1 MLAAEVEEFLSALK
15 LGTRHVY
22 QRGLTKFQEFLAK
35 QGLDVASFLSL
46 VEEDLRRPRL
56 EKTRVA
62 RKTLNAFIAHLQGE
76 GFAPKTI
83 NAYLG
88 AVQSLAKYYDIPLST
103 RYVNRPPARALNKKH
118 PWTIEE
124 IGKFVSLMDNIQ
136 YKCIAACIVQS
147 GLSIS
152 DLLGLR
158 YGDIK
163 EEFEKGVAPLCLDLS
178 RKKTNISFLTFVGS
192 WALGLLK
199 QHLADRAM
207 QDDTLIFTVTRRAV
221 DGYFRRTGLKF
232 GGIFRGRN
240 PYSPHSL
247 RAAFRTILSDHK
259 VDPLYIE
266 FWMGHKVPEQQI
278 VYVSKSREGW
288 RETYRAMVE
297 PLLSPNMSVC
307 DASLKARP
315 IMCSCFGE

>member
-1 MLAAEVEEFLSALK
+1 MLQAEVEEFLSALK
-15 LGTRHVY
+15 PGTRHVY
-22 QRGLTKFQEFLAK
+22 QRGLAKFQEFLAK
-35 QGLDVASFLSL
+35 QGLDVAGFLSL

-62 RKTLNAFIAHLQGE
+62 RKTLNAFITHLQVE

-83 NAYLG
+83 NAYIG

-103 RYVNRPPARALNKKH
+103 RYVNRPPSKAIYKKY

-152 DLLGLR
+152 DLLGLK
-158 YGDIK
+158 YGDIR
-163 EEFEKGVAPLCLDLS
+163 EELEKGVVPLCLDLS
-178 RKKTNISFLTFVGS
+178 RKKTNVPFLTFVGS

-199 QHLADRAM
+199 QHLMDRPLN
-207 QDDTLIFTVTRRAV
+207 DDTPIFMVTRRAV
-221 DGYFRRTGLKF
+221 DSYFRRVGVKF
-232 GGIFRGRN
+232 GGGFSGRN

-288 RETYRAMVE
+288 RETYRVQAE
-297 PLLSPNMSVC
+297 PWLTP
-307 DASLKARP
+307 
-315 IMCSCFGE
+315 

>member
-15 LGTRHVY
+15 PGTGHVY
-22 QRGLTKFQEFLAK
+22 QRGLAKFQEFLSS
-35 QGLDVASFLSL
+35 QGLDVAGFLSL

-62 RKTLNAFIAHLQGE
+62 RKTLNAFIIHLQGE

-103 RYVNRPPARALNKKH
+103 RYVNRPPATAVHKKH

-136 YKCIAACIVQS
+136 YKCVAACIVQS

-163 EEFEKGVAPLCLDLS
+163 DEFEKGVAPLCLDLS
-178 RKKTNISFLTFVGS
+178 RKKTNVLFLTFIGS
-192 WALGLLK
+192 WALELLR
-199 QHLADRAM
+199 QHLKVRHM
-207 QDDTLIFTVTRRAV
+207 QNDTPIFAVTRRAV
-221 DGYFRRTGLKF
+221 DSYFRRIGLKY
-232 GGIFRGRN
+232 GGRFSGRN
-240 PYSPHSL
+240 PYCPHSL

-288 RETYRAMVE
+288 RETYRTQAE
-297 PLLSPNMSVC
+297 PWLTPSTIRLNVM
-307 DASLKARP
+307 
-315 IMCSCFGE
+315 

>member
-1 MLAAEVEEFLSALK
+1 
-15 LGTRHVY
+15 
-22 QRGLTKFQEFLAK
+22 
-35 QGLDVASFLSL
+35 LDVAGFLSL

-83 NAYLG
+83 NAYVG

-103 RYVNRPPARALNKKH
+103 RYVNRPPARAINKKY

-124 IGKFVSLMDNIQ
+124 IGKFIALMNNIQ

-152 DLLGLR
+152 DLLGLK
-158 YGDIK
+158 YGDIR
-163 EEFEKGVAPLCLDLS
+163 EEFERGVAPLCLDLS
-178 RKKTNISFLTFVGS
+178 RKKTNIPFLTFVGS

-199 QHLADRAM
+199 QQLMDRPLN
-207 QDDTLIFTVTRRAV
+207 DDTPIFMVTRRAV
-221 DGYFRRTGLKF
+221 DSYFRRVGVKF
-232 GGIFRGRN
+232 GGGFSGRN

-288 RETYRAMVE
+288 RETYRVQAE
-297 PLLSPNMSVC
+297 PWLTP
-307 DASLKARP
+307 
-315 IMCSCFGE
+315 